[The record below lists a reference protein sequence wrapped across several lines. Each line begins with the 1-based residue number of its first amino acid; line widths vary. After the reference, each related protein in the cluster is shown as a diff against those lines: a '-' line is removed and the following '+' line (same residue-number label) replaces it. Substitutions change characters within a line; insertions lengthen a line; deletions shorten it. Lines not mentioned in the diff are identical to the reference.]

1 MNLKSKIDLR
11 LYQKEGLELI
21 KNKKNFGLFW
31 QQRLGKT
38 IVAIKAVEDYDKVI
52 FSVPNNVA
60 IYWYQEIKNN
70 LDLDFDCKIIDS
82 NKKNRE
88 KIYQEFNEKEKMWI
102 IVSYDILSRD
112 RLENPDLLNDFDYL
126 VLDEAH
132 FLRNRKTVRSKN
144 ILKVRAKAKYALALS
159 GTPAVNGSLDILKIF
174 QFLFPQENYGSRY
187 YYKKKFFHSE
197 KNSKNQKIW
206 VLNEDKKTE
215 WESFI
220 NGFCDIKKT
229 HDYLKWLPKTIEKT
243 ISLEMTGQ
251 QLKHYKKMLIE
262 SRRLIEDRNTE
273 KYEKNKLVQI
283 KRLQQICL
291 DPKLLDLNSNSVKI
305 DWLKE
310 YLNNTLED
318 ESEYIIVFTNFTS
331 LYNKN
336 DLSIKKYSYD
346 FLTGQQNSVQ
356 KQDIIKRFQNKEIRV
371 LYANMKVASL
381 GLTIDTATTT
391 IFLDKSWSPV
401 DNEQASFRMVDTVER
416 ENLEPKLLINVIC
429 NNSIDDRI
437 NQVLSNKKSN
447 SSFVYEMEEY
457 IKNE

>member
-38 IVAIKAVEDYDKVI
+38 IVAIKAVEDYNKVI

-215 WESFI
+215 WELFI

>member
-215 WESFI
+215 WELFI

>member
-38 IVAIKAVEDYDKVI
+38 IVAIKSVENYNKVI
-52 FSVPNNVA
+52 FSVPNNVS
-60 IYWYQEIKNN
+60 IYWYEEIKNN
-70 LDLDFDCKIIDS
+70 LNFDFDCKIIDS

-112 RLENPDLLNDFDYL
+112 YLENPNILNEFDYL

-144 ILKVRAKAKYALALS
+144 ILKVRNKAEYALALS

-174 QFLFPQENYGSRY
+174 QFLFPQANYGSRY
-187 YYKKKFFHSE
+187 YYKKKFFHPE

-206 VLNEDKKTE
+206 VLNEDKKAE

-251 QLKHYKKMLIE
+251 QLKHYKKMLLE
-262 SRRLIEDRNTE
+262 SRRLIENRNTE

-336 DLSIKKYSYD
+336 DLSIKNHSYD
-346 FLTGQQNSVQ
+346 FLTGQQNSIQ
-356 KQDIIKRFQNKEIRV
+356 KQDVIKRFQNKEIRV
-371 LYANMKVASL
+371 LYANMKVAGL

-416 ENLEPKLLINVIC
+416 KNLEPKLLINVIC

-447 SSFVYEMEEY
+447 TSFVYEMEEY

>member
-70 LDLDFDCKIIDS
+70 LELDFDCKIIDS

-215 WESFI
+215 WELLI

>member
-38 IVAIKAVEDYDKVI
+38 IVAIKAVEDYGKVI

-70 LDLDFDCKIIDS
+70 LNLDFDCKIIDS